1 MSPIYST
8 KNCAGSSR
16 THTHTRDIIFAR
28 EGEGK
33 DKVKHIRKVY
43 LDVRT
48 AAASRLTAVRVAA
61 SASSGITIAMVADA
75 AATISYTEE
84 RKLLLL
90 FFFFIIMTTFKTH
103 TWHKRRSSDKDGD
116 CDSHLLLLFRLRP
129 CFSLPLLCWN
139 TTCLRT
145 RRSVVLLVFL
155 SSRCGEPPSPSL
167 QIK

>member
-1 MSPIYST
+1 M
-8 KNCAGSSR
+8 
-16 THTHTRDIIFAR
+16 
-28 EGEGK
+28 
-33 DKVKHIRKVY
+33 KHIRKVY

-61 SASSGITIAMVADA
+61 SASSDITIAMVADA

-129 CFSLPLLCWN
+129 RFSLPLLCWN

-145 RRSVVLLVFL
+145 SVFSSSYHRGVENRHHHRFKSKYKYSVVVVVVVVV
-155 SSRCGEPPSPSL
+155 
-167 QIK
+167 